1 VKNFKMKDTNV
12 SILLILMLTSQLVFV
27 GCSNDTSQSVNAIS
41 GEDRISIMVNGEEFT
56 TYLFG
61 QEHKYPFFYPVN
73 GPQSG
78 TSITTWNQEPYPHH
92 SSLYISLDYVQSED
106 VERGNYW
113 QPRHELETGQVFS
126 RNARILE
133 DDGKRVVIQDE
144 TDWIVPETGTHHFR
158 ERRTIAIK
166 APSPAVRI
174 MDFTFEFDVLVDLR
188 VSQATGHSFFSAR
201 VNPSVAVGDTVRGAG
216 WAHLGTGVLIDSE
229 GNLNEEGTRGGFADW
244 AAFYGQNNGA
254 TEGLAMIQHP
264 SSTLYPEQWITRDY
278 GFISPSPFG
287 FIMEPFEMEAGENLI
302 FKYRVVVFSGTHEEA
317 DIAGWHQ
324 DFTGNTR

>member
-1 VKNFKMKDTNV
+1 MKEFCLRNML
-12 SILLILMLTSQLVFV
+12 ILLLASQLVAV
-27 GCSNDTSQSVNAIS
+27 GCSNDTSQSVSAQA
-41 GEDRISIMVNGEEFT
+41 GEDRISVMVNGEEFT

-61 QEHKYPFFYPVN
+61 LEHKYPFFYPVN

-78 TSITTWNQEPYPHH
+78 TSVTTWNQEPYPHH
-92 SSLYISLDYVQSED
+92 SSLYISLDYVQSEG

-144 TDWIVPETGTHHFR
+144 TDWIVPQTGTQHFR
-158 ERRTIAIK
+158 EQRTIAIW
-166 APSPAVRI
+166 APSATVRI
-174 MDFTFEFDVLVDLR
+174 MDFSFEFDVLVDLR

-201 VNPSVAVGDTVRGAG
+201 MNPGIAVGDTVRGAG
-216 WAHLGTGVLIDSE
+216 WAHLGTGQIIDSE
-229 GNLNEEGTRGGFADW
+229 GNLNEAETREGYADW

-264 SSTLYPEQWITRDY
+264 SNSLYPEQWITRDY

-287 FIMEPFEMEAGENLI
+287 FLKEPFEMKEGQKLM

-324 DFTGNTR
+324 DYIQTTH